1 MWPINNAIYMKRLF
15 CTLFVLLPIV
25 GFSKGDL
32 ELPNVVLELETST
45 NANFIENDFDEMT
58 FKMNRVRLGFN
69 GNLGDKL
76 SYHFRTTFHKSYDK
90 YSVDNISKAVELA
103 KVMYAPS
110 EKWDFAA
117 GKMFVVHGGYENYV
131 NVLLVREFTDFNS
144 NIEVY
149 KTGVQ
154 GTYHQSDDHQF
165 TLQVVNNR
173 SVSHQELFP
182 GLLPDGIQPAKIP
195 FLATFNWDGY
205 FADKTVRLLY
215 SASASQVAQ
224 GKYMYYIT
232 TGNIYEKGPVLAYFD
247 VMYTRAQV
255 DKNQRLTSLFGGP
268 VAQNVQYLTLIADFE
283 YQFTPKWNAYVK
295 GAYETANIYKD
306 NGMYKKGHYLST
318 WNAQACVEWLPFTK
332 EKGLKFYLHY
342 VYKGNQLQGAASAF
356 NAFIPDTQRISLG
369 LTYMIPVL

>member
-1 MWPINNAIYMKRLF
+1 MKRLL
-15 CTLFVLLPIV
+15 CTLCLLCPLV
-25 GFSKGDL
+25 GFAQNDVR
-32 ELPNVVLELETST
+32 LPNVTLEMETST
-45 NANFIENDFDEMT
+45 NASFIGNDLDEMT

-69 GNLGDKL
+69 GDLGDNL

-103 KVMYAPS
+103 KVMYTPS

-154 GTYHQSDDHQF
+154 GTYHKSDDHHF
-165 TLQVVNNR
+165 TFQVVNNR
-173 SVSHQELFP
+173 SVSHHELFGYP
-182 GLLPDGIQPAKIP
+182 LPDGIQAAKVP

-283 YQFTPKWNAYVK
+283 YQFAPKWNAYVK

-306 NGMYKKGHYLST
+306 NGMYKKGHYLTT

-342 VYKGNQLQGAASAF
+342 VYKGNQLQDVASMF
-356 NAFIPDTQRISLG
+356 NAFIPDTQRVSLG
-369 LTYMIPVL
+369 LTYIIPVL